1 MKDYFKLKENKAT
14 IRGEFSA
21 GLAVFFSMVY
31 IYFVNANMFSNP
43 FGTGENVLG
52 VSFNAIFISTGL
64 CTVIGT
70 LLMGLLAKL
79 PFAISIS
86 MCSNAMFVYTICI
99 KFGMSYANASFMIL
113 ICGLIYLLFSACGI
127 RKKLFNTIPQAVKT
141 AIIPGM
147 GLFIALVGL
156 KNAGIVVNSADSG
169 LTLASLN
176 LLDGGF
182 LGALP
187 LVIAIVVF
195 FIIVILTLKGVK
207 AAIIIGILMGMGLYY
222 LLGLAIPGF
231 YENLSESMQMVSPAQ
246 AFSEFKEMS
255 LGVAFTEGTDFSA
268 FIEAEGFSK
277 FVFSFIVSLL
287 SFFMVDTFGSLGSL
301 YGACARGNML
311 TKDGEI
317 PRMTSAMLSD
327 SIGSVASG
335 LFGNASLTAYMESAA
350 GVLAGGKTGLT
361 AVFASMFFAITMFL
375 SPIANL
381 MPSCATSGAVVF
393 IGVTMACSFKD
404 IDFKDI
410 TIAIPAFLA
419 VVMTPFAY
427 NVAYGIAFGMI
438 GYVIMLVF
446 TKQIKKI
453 KAGVWI
459 ITALFVLLLILTN

>member
-52 VSFNAIFISTGL
+52 VSFNAVFISTGL

-79 PFAISIS
+79 PFAVSVS

-113 ICGLIYLLFSACGI
+113 ICGLIYLTFSISGI
-127 RKKLFNTIPQAVKT
+127 RRKLFNAIPEAVKG

-156 KNAGIVVNSADSG
+156 KNAGIIVNNSDSALS
-169 LTLASLN
+169 LASFNILE
-176 LLDGGF
+176 GSFGEIM
-182 LGALP
+182 P
-187 LVIAIVVF
+187 LIIAIVVF
-195 FIIVILTLKGVK
+195 FIIVILTIKGVK
-207 AAIIIGILMGMGLYY
+207 AAIIIGILIGMGLYY
-222 LLGLAIPGF
+222 LMALAIPGF
-231 YENLSESMQMVSPAQ
+231 YENFGESMQMVSPAK
-246 AFSEFKEMS
+246 AFGEFKEMS
-255 LGVAFTEGTDFSA
+255 LGIAFKEGLDFSA
-268 FIEAEGFSK
+268 FIAANGFSG
-277 FVFSFIVSLL
+277 FVFSLIVCLL

-311 TKDGEI
+311 TKEGEI
-317 PRMTSAMLSD
+317 PRMTKAMLSD
-327 SIGSVASG
+327 SVGSVASG
-335 LFGNASLTAYMESAA
+335 LFGNASLSTYMESAA

-361 AVFASMFFAITMFL
+361 AVFAALFFAITMFL

-381 MPSCATSGAVVF
+381 MPSCATAGAIVF

-419 VVMTPFAY
+419 VIMTPFAY

-453 KAGVWI
+453 KAAVWI